1 MSRLLI
7 ATTNPAKLGE
17 YRRLLSDYA
26 LDPVSLSDVGIE
38 GEPDETGATLEEN
51 ALLKAR
57 YYFER
62 AQLPTLADDGG
73 LEVDA
78 LGGEPGV
85 RSHRWLEGVN
95 DDRALVDEVIRRMAN
110 VEDGRRTARLR
121 NALALVYRVGG
132 GEVRERVVAG
142 TLEGEIPRRAYPVV
156 PRGFPY
162 RAVLFL
168 PERGC
173 YLAELG
179 EEEQARLS
187 QRRIAVENARPYLLE
202 IAAGG

>member
-7 ATTNPAKLGE
+7 ATTNPAKLAE

-26 LDPVSLSDVGIE
+26 LDLVSLRDVGIE
-38 GEPDETGATLEEN
+38 DEPEEVGATLAEN

-62 AQLPTLADDGG
+62 SHLPTLADDGG

-95 DDRALVDEVIRRMAN
+95 DDRALVDEVIRRMAD
-110 VEDGRRTARLR
+110 VEEGRRTARLR

-132 GEVRERVVAG
+132 EVRERVVEG
-142 TLEGEIPRRAYPVV
+142 TLEGVIPRRAYPVV

-168 PERGC
+168 SGRGC
-173 YLAELG
+173 YLAELS
-179 EEEQARLS
+179 EQEQARLS
-187 QRRIAVENARPYLLE
+187 QRRAAVERARPYLLE
-202 IAAGG
+202 IAES